1 MSRGWWNALWIVLV
15 CSSLACSKTDTPPA
29 KTAGSGSAA
38 GGLDMTP
45 PEPGDD
51 SGTARVTDKQGKSRT
66 SAGIDDTDP
75 FQGSAKNSPIE
86 EGAPRKSLNGR
97 WILVLTR
104 PGEQGFVDFH
114 TGIVVVA
121 AGKGADADAGL
132 TARWTA
138 PSEVL
143 PPSKLVS
150 SEIDNKFIRLTFD
163 IDGGSKLDFQGT
175 LKEGVVYGNALF
187 GNCLP
192 ARLLPTK
199 AEALDDFNVSPEP
212 TDTRALS
219 QAFSQQDPKA
229 ALKAM
234 AKFVSDR
241 PQSPLGMMAW
251 ETRVMVSA
259 IQDTAAEDI
268 EQLIADY
275 EQAMA
280 MWGPRLQQTS
290 QANVSIILAQTK
302 YNPDFALKFVASA
315 DKNITDESL
324 KELKEQLKT
333 AREGILTVQAL
344 KYVESDDADRAGKA
358 FAFLTKLRG
367 KNPFDPAVL
376 YGLARYQEKAKV
388 TDEAIAM
395 YAELVS
401 LPMLEAFL
409 QRDWSQKSGAS
420 ERNDPNDVDIDG
432 KPIAKSKKTAAAKRE
447 LPSATLAKLWEA
459 KHGNT
464 DGLDAFKDKT
474 YHSRVTAFADPRT
487 TEAPAGNKLVLCE
500 LFTGSSC
507 PPCVGADIA
516 TGALEVTFPKTQ
528 VIVLRYHQHIP
539 GPDPLTNSDSEDRF
553 SNYYRG
559 QGTPTVLLNGAPVN
573 NVGGYLPNSPDIYR
587 GLKSLIDQQ
596 LAAKSTV
603 QVGVNARVVDG
614 TLQLVA
620 SVTGLESLGDE
631 AKDVR
636 LRVVIA
642 EDEVHFLARNGVRGH
657 EMIVRQ
663 MVGGPA
669 GVEPVDGKLSIKK
682 SIPLAELKSSLA
694 NYLKKY
700 EESEGIDFPAKPLD
714 LKRLHIVAFVQ
725 NDESHEILQTNS
737 IAVVAGGSAAST
749 AITPASGKTAAK
761 KVPVID

>member
-15 CSSLACSKTDTPPA
+15 CSSLACSKPEAPA
-29 KTAGSGSAA
+29 KNTAEADNA
-38 GGLDMTP
+38 TGGLKLAP
-45 PEPGDD
+45 PEPGDADDD
-51 SGTARVTDKQGKSRT
+51 SGKARVSDRSSKSRA
-66 SAGIDDTDP
+66 SAGIDDTNP
-75 FQGSAKNSPIE
+75 FKDSAKNSPIE
-86 EGAPRKSLNGR
+86 EGAPRTSLAGR

-104 PGEQGFVDFH
+104 PAQEQQFIDFH
-114 TGIVVVA
+114 TGIVAVSA
-121 AGKGADADAGL
+121 AKDDEGHL
-132 TARWTA
+132 TAKWTA
-138 PSEVL
+138 PTEVL
-143 PPSKLVS
+143 PPAKLVS
-150 SEIDNKFIRLTFD
+150 SEINNKFIRLTFD

-175 LKEGVVYGNALF
+175 LKDGVVYGNALF

-199 AEALDDFNVSPEP
+199 AEALDDYNVSPEP
-212 TDTRALS
+212 TDARALS
-219 QAFSQQDPKA
+219 QAFSQKDPKV
-229 ALKAM
+229 ALKSL
-234 AKFVSDR
+234 AKFVEDR

-251 ETRVMVSA
+251 ETSIMVSA
-259 IQDTAAEDI
+259 IKDAAPEDV
-268 EQLIADY
+268 EQLITDY
-275 EQAMA
+275 NQAMV
-280 MWGPRLQQTS
+280 MWGSRLQQAS
-290 QANVSIILAQTK
+290 QGNVGIILAQFK
-302 YNPDFALKFVASA
+302 YNPDFSLKFVATA
-315 DKNITDESL
+315 DKSITDESL

-344 KYVESDDADRAGKA
+344 RYVESDDADRAEKA
-358 FAFLTKLRG
+358 FGFLTKLRG

-376 YGLARYQEKAKV
+376 YGLARYQEKAKQ

-409 QRDWSQKSGAS
+409 QRDWAQK
-420 ERNDPNDVDIDG
+420 PDG
-432 KPIAKSKKTAAAKRE
+432 PKHD

-459 KHGNT
+459 KHGKT
-464 DGLDAFKDKT
+464 EGLDEFKDET
-474 YHSRVTAFADPRT
+474 YRNRVVAFADKPSD
-487 TEAPAGNKLVLCE
+487 EAPAGNKLVLCE

-516 TGALEVTFPKTQ
+516 TGALEVTYPKTQ

-553 SNYYRG
+553 SNYYHG
-559 QGTPTVLLNGAPVN
+559 QGTPTVVLNGAPVN

-587 GLKSLIDQQ
+587 GLKNLVNRQ
-596 LAAKSTV
+596 LDSKATV

-620 SVTGLESLGDE
+620 NVTGLDQLGDE

-657 EMIVRQ
+657 EMVVRR

-669 GVEPVDGKLSIKK
+669 GVEPKDGKLSIKE
-682 SIPLAELKSSLA
+682 SISLADLKSSLTT
-694 NYLKKY
+694 YLKKY
-700 EESEGIDFPAKPLD
+700 EEDEGIDFPAKPLD
-714 LKRLHIVAFVQ
+714 LKRLHVVAFVQ
-725 NDESHEILQTNS
+725 NDESKEILQTNA
-737 IAVVAGGSAAST
+737 IAVTASAST
-749 AITPASGKTAAK
+749 ASNAITPASGKATAK
-761 KVPVID
+761 KTQAAD